1 LVGKVN
7 QIAEECHRKAEGLL
21 QATLRSKEE
30 LELSFT
36 NLKEYTE
43 DYTSKMDDVIF
54 TFKTD

>member
-1 LVGKVN
+1 MN

-54 TFKTD
+54 SFQTD